1 MKGALCWDQTCS
13 WISCPGIYCF
23 LLAKIILHF
32 MIFLFPLFQ
41 VSSYLNVS
49 CTRFLLWHLIS
60 QPDHTEKETMWRL
73 LEAEQKTGI
82 KLSDSLAMLPAARWE
97 CHMIWVANLSLLA
110 THIGGQWDV
119 IVHPY
124 ELPIWAYWQFP
135 YLIIMMKTM
144 TFQRLRV
151 VLCEPT
157 IKLLLAGQD
166 SKGPG
171 WKVHDFKRIGWE
183 ILK

>member
-1 MKGALCWDQTCS
+1 MFHLIAG
-13 WISCPGIYCF
+13 
-23 LLAKIILHF
+23 
-32 MIFLFPLFQ
+32 PLYF
-41 VSSYLNVS
+41 
-49 CTRFLLWHLIS
+49 IS

-97 CHMIWVANLSLLA
+97 CHIIPVANLSLLVLVKPILVSNLSFLA
-110 THIGGQWDV
+110 TYIGGQWDV

-151 VLCEPT
+151 VLCKPT

-171 WKVHDFKRIGWE
+171 WKFHDFKRIGWE